1 MLAEVPFSHRSARA
15 LWRKSSKNVRMVL
28 LDIFWHSSCRFYC
41 GPEASGIVPS
51 SMLSSIVCRQSSRPV
66 KAFITSSLGP
76 SSSCKNQQEDF
87 EEPQWGSWSI
97 GCRSAIKNCTF
108 RSRKCKKNRGI
119 RTTCRHPSKKSR
131 IDTVSLNSCVFD
143 VFKLKNWES
152 LAA

>member
-1 MLAEVPFSHRSARA
+1 MHLESISDGASAHSSFNHMETVLLRPCWLKSPSRTGSTRA
-15 LWRKSSKNVRMVL
+15 LWRKRNKNVRMVL

-87 EEPQWGSWSI
+87 EEPQDHEDSENALERSTI
-97 GCRSAIKNCTF
+97 GDGET
-108 RSRKCKKNRGI
+108 
-119 RTTCRHPSKKSR
+119 
-131 IDTVSLNSCVFD
+131 
-143 VFKLKNWES
+143 
-152 LAA
+152 LAALFLMLHHGTTG